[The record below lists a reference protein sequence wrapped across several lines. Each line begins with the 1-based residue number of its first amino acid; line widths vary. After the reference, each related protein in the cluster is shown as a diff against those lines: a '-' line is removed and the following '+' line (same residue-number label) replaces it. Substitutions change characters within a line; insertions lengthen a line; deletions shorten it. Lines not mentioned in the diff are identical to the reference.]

1 LRSSPNGLI
10 AKVGKTGEEGDDED
24 VDDSVVVDVLKA
36 VEDGC

>member
-24 VDDSVVVDVLKA
+24 VDDSVVLKV